1 MNSMENLTMKV
12 TMRACYYNGNLSAMM
27 YADDSACTTTFIPDT
42 ALVLWDMA
50 FGSLGWGTERDN
62 YRERELEIPMNMYQG
77 ILDHE
82 ETITR
87 EGPTLEAFLKK
98 IVWH

>member
-1 MNSMENLTMKV
+1 MQNSMENSMKV
-12 TMRACYYNGNLSAMM
+12 TMRACYYNGNFSAMM

-42 ALVLWDMA
+42 ALVLWDTA
-50 FGSLGWGTERDN
+50 FGHFGWGREDD
-62 YRERELEIPMNMYQG
+62 YRKKEVETPMSMYQG
-77 ILDHE
+77 LLDHE
-82 ETITR
+82 ETITM